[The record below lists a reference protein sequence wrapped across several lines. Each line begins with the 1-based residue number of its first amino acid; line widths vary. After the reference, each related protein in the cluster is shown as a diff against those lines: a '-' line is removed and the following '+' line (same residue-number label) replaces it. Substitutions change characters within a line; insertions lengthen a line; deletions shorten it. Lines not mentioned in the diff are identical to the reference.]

1 MSAIVSKQT
10 ERALNHL
17 RSLKPYDGWST
28 DFYIGSS
35 GDRVVMLRRRNV
47 PLTKGPGFL
56 AIAYDEHATK
66 AVVGITKIIGD
77 TGESCFCRGIV
88 LVEQDGSVSRNSQEI
103 RIRLD
108 KNTKDEELKKSKE
121 RMNKDISKA
130 KEAIKRRNKEGNHT
144 PTTSGMNLSEEDTS
158 DLAKFGLVCI
168 GCIVVLRMLASF
180 TFFFNAIIIPITIL
194 YGMQT
199 CPAESSFDAKKELK
213 RVLRG
218 KHLPDGHQDK
228 PAQDWFS
235 QTIARVTAS
244 VGTELATAMGYEVS
258 FMHIGGVCTIAI
270 VNVMVTNSEYYWI
283 GVFGNWRYLVHR
295 KTIPEGQK

>member
-1 MSAIVSKQT
+1 MGATDLNMSEVVSKQT

-56 AIAYDEHATK
+56 SIAYDEHETK
-66 AVVGITKIIGD
+66 TVVGITKIIGD

-108 KNTKDEELKKSKE
+108 KNRSTKQKELKTSKE
-121 RMNKDISKA
+121 RMNKDLAKA
-130 KEAIKRRNKEGNHT
+130 KEAIKRRNKETAPT
-144 PTTSGMNLSEEDTS
+144 PPVSSGMKLSEEDTS
-158 DLAKFGLVCI
+158 DLAKLGLMFI
-168 GCIVVLRMLASF
+168 AFIVVLRILASF
-180 TFFFNAIIIPITIL
+180 KFLFNAIIIPIAIL
-194 YGMQT
+194 YGIQT
-199 CPAESSFDAKKELK
+199 CPTESSFDAKKELK

-218 KHLPDGHQDK
+218 KHLPDGHRDK
-228 PAQDWFS
+228 PANDWFS

-244 VGTELATAMGYEVS
+244 VGTELTTAMGYEVS
-258 FMHIGGVCTIAI
+258 FMVSILIKYFGTIFFTI
-270 VNVMVTNSEYYWI
+270 V
-283 GVFGNWRYLVHR
+283 
-295 KTIPEGQK
+295 

>member
-1 MSAIVSKQT
+1 MSTIILKQT
-10 ERALNHL
+10 ERAINHL

-47 PLTKGPGFL
+47 PLTKGPGFI
-56 AIAYDEHATK
+56 AIAYDEHGTK

-77 TGESCFCRGIV
+77 TEESCFWRGTV
-88 LVEQDGSVSRNSQEI
+88 LVEPDGSVSRTSPEI

-108 KNTKDEELKKSKE
+108 KNTKEKELKQSKE
-121 RMNKDISKA
+121 RMNKDLKKA
-130 KEAIKRRNKEGNHT
+130 KEAMKRRNEETNHASS
-144 PTTSGMNLSEEDTS
+144 TSGMNLSEEDTS
-158 DLAKFGLVCI
+158 ELAKLGLVSI
-168 GCIVVLRMLASF
+168 GLIVILRILASF
-180 TFFFNAIIIPITIL
+180 KFLFNAIIIPITIW

-199 CPAESSFDAKKELK
+199 CPTASSFDAKKELK

-228 PAQDWFS
+228 PANDWFS

-258 FMHIGGVCTIAI
+258 FMVSILTWYFVLHCIIFSIC
-270 VNVMVTNSEYYWI
+270 
-283 GVFGNWRYLVHR
+283 
-295 KTIPEGQK
+295 